1 MDISNTLS
9 VDDLLHAF
17 VEKEL
22 LPGTGVEAGAFWAA
36 LEKILAEFGPRNA
49 QLLAKRDELQ
59 AKIDAWWKDRRGKPF
74 DVAEEIAFLKEIGYL
89 LPEPPAFE
97 IGTQNVDPEIGK
109 VAGPQLVVPVSNG
122 RYALNAANARW
133 GSLYDALY
141 GTDALEPPTGGKGY
155 DPARGAKVIA
165 YARGVLDRAA
175 PLAAGS
181 HADSAGYAVEG
192 GKLVVKLKDG
202 TTTGLA
208 EPAQFVG
215 YRGEAA
221 DPAGVL
227 LRHNGL
233 HMEIQVDRTHNV
245 GKDDP
250 AGVADVLVES
260 ALTAIQDLSLIH
272 I

>member
-49 QLLAKRDELQ
+49 QLLAKRDALQ

-74 DVAEEIAFLKEIGYL
+74 DVAEETAFLKEIGYL
-89 LPEPPAFE
+89 LPEPAPFE

-141 GTDALEPPTGGKGY
+141 GTDAIPEDGGAERGGAYNPVRGERVIAWARDFLDTHCPLTGGTHA
-155 DPARGAKVIA
+155 DATA
-165 YARGVLDRAA
+165 YAIE
-175 PLAAGS
+175 AGTLS
-181 HADSAGYAVEG
+181 VQQASGDSA
-192 GKLVVKLKDG
+192 
-202 TTTGLA
+202 TLA
-208 EPAQFVG
+208 EPSLFVG
-215 YRGEAA
+215 YTGNA
-221 DPAGVL
+221 DAPESVL
-227 LRHNGL
+227 LCHNGL
-233 HMEIQVDRTHNV
+233 HIEIQIDATH
-245 GKDDP
+245 P
-250 AGVADVLVES
+250 VEIGR
-260 ALTAIQDLSLIH
+260 AH
-272 I
+272 V